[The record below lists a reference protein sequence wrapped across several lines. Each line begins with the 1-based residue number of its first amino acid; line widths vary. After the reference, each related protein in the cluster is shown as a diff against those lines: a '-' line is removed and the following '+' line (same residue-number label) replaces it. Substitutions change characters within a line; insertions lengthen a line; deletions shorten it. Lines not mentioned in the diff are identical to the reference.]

1 MHQSHRLAIILV
13 AGAALVACS
22 KHDAPAT
29 DSTSALGAATDASAN
44 ACSGTP
50 TPQITAAGIGPVRVG
65 SRVSDVTSS
74 CATHDTTFMLEG
86 TSERGTV
93 VRFGPYAVTAL
104 TTGQADSSITRVIVA
119 DSAFRTDRG
128 VGVGS
133 RVQALRDAYGQVC
146 AALGEG
152 KVVLSAAALP
162 GISFATSVSPSAL
175 PNGGRSLD
183 RNPSAVPDSAHIT
196 SLWIY
201 EGSSTCGGS

>member
-1 MHQSHRLAIILV
+1 MNRTNGLALILLST
-13 AGAALVACS
+13 AALFACGGG
-22 KHDAPAT
+22 D
-29 DSTSALGAATDASAN
+29 DASSDTTAAGPAANAAAN

-50 TPQITAAGIGPVRVG
+50 TPAVTSAGVGPVRVG
-65 SRVSDVTSS
+65 ARVGDVTSQ
-74 CATHDTTFMLEG
+74 CATHDTTFALEG
-86 TSERGTV
+86 TQEQGTV

-104 TTGQADSSITRVIVA
+104 TTGADSTISRVIVT

-152 KVVLSAAALP
+152 QVVVFAAALP

-175 PNGGRSLD
+175 PNGGSTLD

-196 SLWIY
+196 SLWVH
-201 EGSSTCGGS
+201 EGGASTCGGS

>member
-13 AGAALVACS
+13 SSAALVACS

-29 DSTSALGAATDASAN
+29 DSTSAVDAMNASAN

-50 TPQITAAGIGPVRVG
+50 TPQITPAGIGPVRVG
-65 SRVSDVTSS
+65 SRVSNVTTR
-74 CATHDTTFMLEG
+74 CATHDTTFTLEG
-86 TSERGTV
+86 MAERGTV

-104 TTGQADSSITRVIVA
+104 TTGQADSSISRVIVT
-119 DSAFRTDRG
+119 DSVFHTDRG

-146 AALGEG
+146 AAMGEG

-162 GISFATSVSPSAL
+162 GISFATSVSPSSL